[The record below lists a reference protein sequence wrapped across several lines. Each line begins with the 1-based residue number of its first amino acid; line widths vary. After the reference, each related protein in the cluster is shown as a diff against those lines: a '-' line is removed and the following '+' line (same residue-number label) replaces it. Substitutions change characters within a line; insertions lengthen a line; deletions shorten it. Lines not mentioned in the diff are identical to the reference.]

1 MQNQLKEKI
10 ADLSKRIT
18 ETQGFI
24 PNEEATKT
32 AYIMPW
38 LQIMGYDIF
47 NPLEVMPEFTAD
59 IGIKNGEKVDYAIM
73 RNGEPAIL
81 IECKPCHHELNIEN
95 ESQLLRYFNV
105 TNAKFGI
112 LTNGI
117 VYKFYSDME
126 EANIMDQTPFFQI
139 DLSGDI
145 DDIDLGEL
153 LKFHKQNFDVDNIR
167 RTAEVLKNSN
177 EILRVLLS
185 EFATPSKEFVSLVF
199 KKVKPTGIFNNNQRE
214 IFTPLVKSVIDQII
228 NSKVKDNLDAALRTT
243 ETMRETA
250 TTLRETL
257 SSPQIE
263 TTQNEIDA
271 YNIIRA
277 FAAET
282 VSIDRIVMRDA
293 KTYCAI
299 LFDDNNRKP
308 VARLYFNNPERLI
321 IVIFDNDNEEKIIL
335 NNINDI
341 FRYKN
346 RILNAIYKYAN

>member
-1 MQNQLKEKI
+1 MQNQLREKI
-10 ADLSKRIT
+10 VDLSKRIA
-18 ETQGFI
+18 ETYEVI

-59 IGIKNGEKVDYAIM
+59 IGIKAGEKVDYAIM

-81 IECKPCHHELNIEN
+81 IECKPCNHELNIAN

-105 TNAKFGI
+105 TKAKFGI

-126 EANIMDQTPFFQI
+126 EANIMDTTPFFQI
-139 DLSGDI
+139 DLSDDI
-145 DDIDLGEL
+145 DDIDFGEL

-167 RTAEVLKNSN
+167 QTAEVLKNSN

-185 EFATPSKEFVSLVF
+185 EFAEPSKELVSLVF

-243 ETMRETA
+243 ETVRETA
-250 TTLRETL
+250 TTLRESL
-257 SSPQIE
+257 STPQIE

>member
-1 MQNQLKEKI
+1 MQNQIKEKI
-10 ADLSKRIT
+10 VDLSKRIM
-18 ETQGFI
+18 ETREMI
-24 PNEEATKT
+24 PNEEATKN
-32 AYIMPW
+32 AYIMPF

-59 IGIKNGEKVDYAIM
+59 IGIKAGEKVDYAIM
-73 RNGEPAIL
+73 RNGEAAIL
-81 IECKPCHHELNIEN
+81 IECKPCNHELNIAN

-105 TNAKFGI
+105 TKVKFGI

-126 EANIMDQTPFFQI
+126 EANIMDTTPFFQI
-139 DLSGDI
+139 DLSADI
-145 DDIDLGEL
+145 DDIDFGEL

-185 EFATPSKEFVSLVF
+185 EFAEPSKEFVSLVF

-214 IFTPLVKSVIDQII
+214 IFTPLVKSGIDQII

-243 ETMRETA
+243 ETVRETA

-257 SSPQIE
+257 SVPQIE

-308 VARLYFNNPERLI
+308 VVRLYFNNPERLM
-321 IVIFDNDNEEKIIL
+321 IVIFDNDAEEKIAIS
-335 NNINDI
+335 NVNDI
-341 FRYKN
+341 FKYKN
-346 RILNAIYKYAN
+346 RILNSIYQYAN